1 MHTRTTRDKSLL
13 LHGQPFRQ
21 SDAQMDCHKGR
32 SCQSPPSIVSGLS
45 RAYRHQLVLQ
55 EFCNAAVSS
64 ALLLLLGAQPHMHNI
79 HSLIV
84 SEASLVSAWGIVD
97 LHLHVGCQ
105 LLKHNELREERPAA
119 ATPIETSMLA
129 AFRCAHD
136 CLTDLALPILLRFQ
150 HDGAQPHSSLERYL
164 GGHSLMFQQVK
175 EHRGAM
181 RLTATL
187 AFDFLFVYK
196 ALIGPCNG
204 HFHASYAGIQDFST
218 CLRNSKPLHWNKL

>member
-13 LHGQPFRQ
+13 LQGQPFRQ

-64 ALLLLLGAQPHMHNI
+64 ALLLLLGAQSHMHNI

-119 ATPIETSMLA
+119 ATPHPIETSMLA
-129 AFRCAHD
+129 AFSAHD
-136 CLTDLALPILLRFQ
+136 RLTDLALPILLRFQ
-150 HDGAQPHSSLERYL
+150 YDGAQPHSGLERYL
-164 GGHSLMFQQVK
+164 GG
-175 EHRGAM
+175 
-181 RLTATL
+181 
-187 AFDFLFVYK
+187 
-196 ALIGPCNG
+196 P
-204 HFHASYAGIQDFST
+204 
-218 CLRNSKPLHWNKL
+218 